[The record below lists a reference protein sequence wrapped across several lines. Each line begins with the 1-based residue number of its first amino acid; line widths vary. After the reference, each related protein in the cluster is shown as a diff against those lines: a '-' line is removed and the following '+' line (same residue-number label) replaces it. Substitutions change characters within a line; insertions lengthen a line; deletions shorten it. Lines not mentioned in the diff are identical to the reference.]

1 VIGRLVFLTGH
12 AAALIVLASTCYATG
27 TLALRRA
34 SFRSA
39 LEELCAAST
48 IGFGITGTVLFLIGL
63 ARMLYAPV
71 VVAYVLVV
79 HVCAFPVVRA
89 ALRRKGSDSPP
100 SLRIRAPAV
109 LLAAVLALTFLCA
122 LCPPANW
129 DATMYHLPFA
139 KTFAKQHAVI
149 FIDTLRFPVFP
160 QLNEMLFTAM
170 LLVYDDVAT
179 HMVEF
184 LALTLTALLLY
195 TWGVRWHSEKSG
207 FLSVAFWLGNPI
219 AISLGACAYVDAG
232 LTLFVVAAVLF
243 WETWRETESMQWLM
257 LSAAAAGFAA
267 GTKYHGLVAVAALA
281 VATFIVAMRRNGRKN
296 VRAAAAFLLIAALS
310 GGAFY
315 VRNWVWT
322 GNPVFP
328 FFARIFGDNDWR
340 GSVLDMK
347 IEESGGSTVQA
358 LLLSRIEEWRSS
370 PPNPISWLGRL
381 GYDAETLKKQVPY
394 SIWFVLLLPLLAWAW
409 LRIPRLRVIGAIAVG
424 YLTLFAPFDPRF
436 FVPSAAIFS
445 LIGGIGLAC
454 FPRRFM
460 DRFTLP
466 IALLLL
472 TPGLYWTARQFGRR
486 GLFPVTEESRSRYL
500 SRLVPGYSQ
509 LELLNRLHG
518 DRYTVYAIEMDQ
530 AHYFADG
537 RMVGDRIGPYR
548 YSLVTSSGGHEA
560 ARRMRAM
567 GAQYLLL
574 SPGSIPELMSDPEL
588 RSHLQVVTTDRRAE
602 LYFLLP

>member
-1 VIGRLVFLTGH
+1 MVIERLLFLAGH
-12 AAALIVLASTCYATG
+12 AIALIVLASTCYATG
-27 TLALRRA
+27 MLAVRRA

-39 LEELCAAST
+39 LEQFCAAST

-71 VVAYVLVV
+71 VIVYVVVV
-79 HVCAFPVVRA
+79 HVAW
-89 ALRRKGSDSPP
+89 RRKDW
-100 SLRIRAPAV
+100 RIPTKTAV
-109 LLAAVLALTFLCA
+109 LLAAVLTLAFLYALY
-122 LCPPANW
+122 PPAQW

-139 KTFAKQHAVI
+139 KTFAKEHAVV
-149 FIDTLRFPVFP
+149 FVDTLRFPVFP
-160 QLNEMLFTAM
+160 QLNEMLFSAM

-179 HMVEF
+179 HMVEL
-184 LALTLTALLLY
+184 LALTLTVLLLY
-195 TWGVRWHSEKSG
+195 TWGERWRSENAG
-207 FLSVAFWLGNPI
+207 LLSAAFWLGNPI
-219 AISLGACAYVDAG
+219 ALSLGACAYIDAG

-267 GTKYHGLVAVAALA
+267 ATKYHGLVAVAAL
-281 VATFIVAMRRNGRKN
+281 VIATFIVAVRRKN
-296 VRAAAAFLLIAALS
+296 VRAIAAFLLITTLS

-315 VRNWVWT
+315 VRTWAWT

-328 FFARIFGDNDWR
+328 FFTRIFGDNEWR
-340 GSVLDMK
+340 G
-347 IEESGGSTVQA
+347 T
-358 LLLSRIEEWRSS
+358 LLETKLNEEWRLTPS
-370 PPNPISWLGRL
+370 NPVTWLLRL
-381 GYDAETLKKQVPY
+381 SHDAETLHQQAPY
-394 SIWFVLLLPLLAWAW
+394 AIWFYLLLPLLVWAW
-409 LRIPRLRVIGAIAVG
+409 FRIPRLRVIGAIAAG
-424 YLTLFAPFDPRF
+424 YLICFAPFDPRF

-454 FPRRFM
+454 LPRRFL

-472 TPGLYWTARQFGRR
+472 LPGLYWTARQFRHR

-500 SRLVPGYSQ
+500 SPLVPGYSQ
-509 LELLNRLHG
+509 LELLNRRHG
-518 DRYTVYAIEMDQ
+518 DRYTVYAIGMDQ

-548 YSLVTSSGGHEA
+548 YSLHPTAHS
-560 ARRMRAM
+560 MRAL
-567 GAQYLLL
+567 GAQYLLVNAEWAL
-574 SPGSIPELMSDPEL
+574 DPEL

-602 LYFLLP
+602 LYLLLP